1 MQVRETIHDGL
12 HVVQVSGEV
21 DMARSPELRE
31 VLAAHADAKR
41 PALLVDFT
49 EVKYIDSSGLATL
62 VEYVQRS
69 AEFGGRFAVGGLR
82 ENVQTI
88 FEMVRLHEV
97 FPVHTT
103 VAGAR
108 AALAAAGP

>member
-1 MQVRETIHDGL
+1 MQVRELIDGEL
-12 HVVQVSGEV
+12 HVLQVAGEV

-31 VLAAHADAKR
+31 VLAMHIEARHA
-41 PALLVDFT
+41 ALLVDFT

-69 AEFGGRFAVGGLR
+69 AEFGGKFAIGGLR

-88 FEMVRLHEV
+88 FEMMHLHQV
-97 FPVHTT
+97 FPVHTS
-103 VAGAR
+103 VADAR
-108 AALAAAGP
+108 AALGA